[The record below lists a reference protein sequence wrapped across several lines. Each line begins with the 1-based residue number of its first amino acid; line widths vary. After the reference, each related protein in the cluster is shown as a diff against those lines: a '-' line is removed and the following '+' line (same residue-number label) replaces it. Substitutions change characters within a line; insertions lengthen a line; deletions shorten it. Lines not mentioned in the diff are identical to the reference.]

1 MGKASPEETPDHHK
15 LALQAT
21 WTGSNGTVELPMQIS
36 LHTTPDHVADLSVVR
51 LLQKFREATMRIY
64 DAIWAE
70 QRVLF
75 VGYQCPT
82 GEICNCVL
90 AACALV
96 APHLRGIVQ
105 RCFPYSSLLGMDEF
119 LAVPGFIVGVTNP
132 VFKTAIAQIYVRGA
146 PYGGSDKSNNGCR
159 YDEYCYDV
167 CAFHGDDAHDRDKSY
182 DGYGC
187 HYERDYYETVI
198 TTIIVIICVIN

>member
-1 MGKASPEETPDHHK
+1 MKRGVAARTMGKASPEETPDHHK

-75 VGYQCPT
+75 VGYQCP
-82 GEICNCVL
+82 VRS
-90 AACALV
+90 
-96 APHLRGIVQ
+96 PPLRTV
-105 RCFPYSSLLGMDEF
+105 RACFP
-119 LAVPGFIVGVTNP
+119 LA
-132 VFKTAIAQIYVRGA
+132 
-146 PYGGSDKSNNGCR
+146 
-159 YDEYCYDV
+159 
-167 CAFHGDDAHDRDKSY
+167 
-182 DGYGC
+182 
-187 HYERDYYETVI
+187 
-198 TTIIVIICVIN
+198 